1 MALPIPIKRGKK
13 PKAAAQT
20 TPAVTGQVQS
30 LTRGLKLLEYISE
43 AQGSVALTDLAQQA
57 GLPNSTTHRLLT
69 TMQQQGFVR
78 QVGDLGLWT
87 MGAHAFIV
95 GSSFL
100 QSRNLLAMVHP
111 MLRRLMDESGETVN
125 LAVLDHSDYQAII
138 IDQVQCTAL
147 MRMSAP
153 IGGKLPMHASG
164 AGKAFL
170 STLSDDQL
178 VQLLHKKGLHAYT
191 QHTRTS
197 PASLKENL
205 ALIRKQ
211 GYSFDDEE
219 HALGLRCIAACLF
232 DEHHEAFAAISI
244 SGPVSRI
251 TDDRVTELGAL
262 VIHAAKE
269 ITQSYGG
276 GSRG

>member
-1 MALPIPIKRGKK
+1 MTPPDPAKRGKK
-13 PKAAAQT
+13 PRG
-20 TPAVTGQVQS
+20 AVSTNVQATGQVQS
-30 LTRGLKLLEYISE
+30 LTRGLTLLELI
-43 AQGSVALTDLAQQA
+43 AQANGSVALTDLAQQA

-78 QVGDLGLWT
+78 QVGDLGFWT
-87 MGAHAFIV
+87 IGSHAFIV

-111 MLRRLMDESGETVN
+111 MLRKLMEASGETVN
-125 LAVLDHSDYQAII
+125 LAVLDNSDHQAII

-170 STLSDDQL
+170 ANLSDDQ
-178 VQLLHKKGLHAYT
+178 VSSLLHRKGLHAYT
-191 QHTRTS
+191 NATLVS
-197 PASLKENL
+197 PVHLKEDL
-205 ALIRKQ
+205 AQIRRR

-232 DEHHEAFAAISI
+232 DEHREPFAAISI
-244 SGPVSRI
+244 SGPISRI

-262 VIHAAKE
+262 VISAAKE
-269 ITQSYGG
+269 VTLAYGG
-276 GSRG
+276 TR